1 MEGMNTWIVPM
12 ELDNERLDQ
21 VLVKLVESVS
31 RAQWQKR
38 IKAGGVTVDG
48 QVEDSPHALVREGS
62 ELRYTEVA
70 PVVKA
75 VQAPK
80 ALPPLQIIHET
91 EDWMVIN
98 KPENILVH
106 PTEGNDEPTLVDSLI
121 AHYPPIAKVGGEP
134 LRPGIIHRL
143 DRDVSGLMLVAKTER
158 AFEALKEQFQQR
170 EIKKQYLALVH
181 GEVPQDTG
189 DIRFK
194 IARSTTKGRMAAR
207 PEEAAEGKV
216 AWTYYTVLERVPGA
230 TLLRVEIFSGRTHQ
244 IRAHLF
250 ALGYPVLGDKLYVKK
265 NTDRR
270 KEAPRLMLQSVAL
283 AFRDPM
289 TGQEQSF
296 TLDPLPE
303 FEKLLGHWR
312 IPLDKRAA
320 S

>member
-1 MEGMNTWIVPM
+1 MNTWIVPP
-12 ELDNERLDQ
+12 ELDTERLDHA
-21 VLVKLVESVS
+21 LVKLEPAFS

-38 IKAGGVTVDG
+38 IKSGGVMVDG
-48 QVEDSPHALVREGS
+48 QSVDSPHAPVRAAS
-62 ELRYTEVA
+62 EITFKEVVAVPKYT
-70 PVVKA
+70 PVK
-75 VQAPK
+75 K
-80 ALPPLQIIHET
+80 TLPPLSIIHET
-91 EDWMVIN
+91 ADWMVID
-98 KPENILVH
+98 KPENLLVH
-106 PTEGNDEPTLVDSLI
+106 PIEGNDEPTLVDSLVEY
-121 AHYPPIAKVGGEP
+121 YPPIAKVGGEP

-143 DRDVSGLMLVAKTER
+143 DRDVSGLMLIAKTEQ
-158 AFEALKEQFQQR
+158 AFESLKAQFQQR

-194 IARSTTKGRMAAR
+194 IARSTSKGRMAAR

-250 ALGYPVLGDKLYVKK
+250 ALGHPVLGDKLYVKK

-270 KEAPRLMLQSVAL
+270 KEAPRLMLQSVSL
-283 AFRDPM
+283 AFRDPL
-289 TGQEQSF
+289 TSEEQSF
-296 TLDPLPE
+296 TLDALPE
-303 FEKLLGHWR
+303 FETLLGRWR